1 MSNLGVSAME
11 REPTRAELAAI
22 EAEWPSI
29 AADLAEVDREIAA
42 IQAAEVAS
50 LIRVGGSGRGKTSPA
65 AVTLAAFR
73 LPAAKSLRWAHVL
86 PSMVDEVSAVVAS

>member
-1 MSNLGVSAME
+1 MNDLGVFAME

-42 IQAAEVAS
+42 IRAAEDAS
-50 LIRVGGSGRGKTSPA
+50 LIRVGGAGRGKTSPA

-73 LPAAKSLRWAHVL
+73 LPVAKSLRWAHVA
-86 PSMVDEVSAVVAS
+86 PSMVDEESAGVAS